1 MENRKAQSFKPLT
14 ISAENLP
21 ASMARQEASTSYAA
35 MRAKILLGC
44 YRTGDANDPE
54 TYVAAITAILARYPE
69 VVITAVTHPVTG
81 LPSKKGWLP
90 TVKEVCD
97 ACDEAVEPIVQN
109 ELRLKRI
116 KEQLETRE
124 REERG
129 EKPTL
134 DQLREKFGGN
144 WGLRRS
150 EKEKAPEINVEEN
163 RAEMERQQARVRAEY
178 EHLGMQPPSRL
189 ALSPTAL
196 REMAERDA
204 TRNQLLERSNTDAA

>member
-1 MENRKAQSFKPLT
+1 
-14 ISAENLP
+14 
-21 ASMARQEASTSYAA
+21 

-69 VVITAVTHPVTG
+69 VVVTAVTHPVSG

-134 DQLREKFGGN
+134 EQLKERFGGN

-150 EKEKAPEINVEEN
+150 EKEKVPEINVEEN
-163 RAEMERQQARVRAEY
+163 RAEMERQQARVWAEY
-178 EHLGMQPPSRL
+178 EDLGMKPPSRL

-196 REMAERDA
+196 REMSERDA
-204 TRNQLLERSNTDAA
+204 ARNQLLERSNTDAA